1 MRDEMAEKE
10 VERIEKIINEAVESA
25 WEEAKLRDLIN
36 LYLMWKKGEL
46 QQFKDFDALLERFFN
61 YDDRVRE
68 MNEKDYCMLEGAV
81 VEAICN
87 CPQGIH
93 TSLCKQK
100 DED

>member
-1 MRDEMAEKE
+1 MAEKE

-68 MNEKDYCMLEGAV
+68 MSEKDYCMLEGAV